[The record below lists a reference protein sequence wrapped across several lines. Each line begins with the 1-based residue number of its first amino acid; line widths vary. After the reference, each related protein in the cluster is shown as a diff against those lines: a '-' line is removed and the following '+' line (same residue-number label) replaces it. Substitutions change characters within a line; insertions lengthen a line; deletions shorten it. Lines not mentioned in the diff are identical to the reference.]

1 MFNTIHPDQL
11 AASNAREQFVMIDL
25 RTAHEFQNDG
35 IAGSIHIPYQE
46 LSDSIDKIAT
56 EKEVVLICNDG
67 NMAGAARNFLMGYAK
82 INNVSALQYGVA
94 PLHQKLQKKKAG

>member
-1 MFNTIHPDQL
+1 
-11 AASNAREQFVMIDL
+11 MIDL
-25 RTAHEFQNDG
+25 RTVHDFQNDG

-82 INNVSALQYGVA
+82 ISNVSALQYGVA
-94 PLHQKLQKKKAG
+94 ALHQKLQKKKAG